1 MSAFNTYRFLVI
13 PAGSP
18 VSVWVDG
25 TDITLPSS
33 TTAQDLLKDGNIT
46 INARG
51 AGVHT
56 VTVQNTA
63 GGGLELQVQ
72 GSVIA
77 TGEVRAQGIGVSN
90 GANTT
95 TLSSAATTARSVQ
108 FPDAPGN
115 VPLLE
120 TDNVWSGKNTL
131 SARTILGPLTVSNI
145 LALPTPTAGIT
156 VYASDARAIQGVD
169 ILTGNF
175 VVQGAGAGTGAL
187 CTYNGSL
194 WQIAGTEVTMGA

>member
-33 TTAQDLLKDGNIT
+33 TTAEDLLKDGNIT

-51 AGVHT
+51 AGIHT

-108 FPDAPGN
+108 FPDAPGH

-120 TDNVWSGKNTL
+120 TDNSWSGKNTFVN
-131 SARTILGPLTVSNI
+131 SAILGPLTFAQVA
-145 LALPTPTAGIT
+145 ALPTHTAGIT
-156 VYASDARAIQGVD
+156 VFVSDARAITGVD
-169 ILTGNF
+169 ILTGQF
-175 VVQGAGAGTGAL
+175 TLQAPGVGTGAL
-187 CTYNGSL
+187 CTYNGAL
-194 WQIAGTEVTMGA
+194 WQIAGTTTELQL